1 MPDYDIMALNSLNMS
16 HFQVDGSYLCPKC
29 NLPMC
34 EEMCAYGEEHAKE
47 CQIFEKLDPKLSI
60 EDFSKS
66 NSLYWCITALRA
78 LTLRE
83 SDPHKYDIIKRM
95 MVRTKAKLFCTRLNG
110 Q

>member
-1 MPDYDIMALNSLNMS
+1 MVLNFQNIS

-95 MVRTKAKLFCTRLNG
+95 MVRTKA
-110 Q
+110 